1 MDKIPGGLCPFHP
14 LHPPLVCGREI
25 IYDNKPHGICPDTSE
40 TQMED
45 SPLIPYSNCTM
56 RKKSP
61 SDMESFSSRE
71 YQSWFDNLWCKTV
84 VHRDLFRLSFTF
96 RLYSKNLLMFL
107 LCFSASY
114 DTTVKLWELER
125 GSCVLSLSKHQEA
138 VHSLSF
144 SPDGRYIASGSFD
157 RALNV
162 WSTQVGNIF
171 TLFPIMKIFFFFF
184 IL

>member
-1 MDKIPGGLCPFHP
+1 MIINRVECVQIPVRHKWRIHP
-14 LHPPLVCGREI
+14 LI
-25 IYDNKPHGICPDTSE
+25 ILYRNR
-40 TQMED
+40 
-45 SPLIPYSNCTM
+45 TM
-56 RKKSP
+56 RKKSL
-61 SDMESFSSRE
+61 SDMESVSSWE

-84 VHRDLFRLSFTF
+84 VHRVLFRLSFTF
-96 RLYSKNLLMFL
+96 RLYSKNPLMFL

-171 TLFPIMKIFFFFF
+171 TLFPIMKYCFFFT
-184 IL
+184 L

>member
-1 MDKIPGGLCPFHP
+1 
-14 LHPPLVCGREI
+14 
-25 IYDNKPHGICPDTSE
+25 
-40 TQMED
+40 
-45 SPLIPYSNCTM
+45 
-56 RKKSP
+56 
-61 SDMESFSSRE
+61 
-71 YQSWFDNLWCKTV
+71 
-84 VHRDLFRLSFTF
+84 
-96 RLYSKNLLMFL
+96 MFL

-171 TLFPIMKIFFFFF
+171 TLFPIIFPNQICNSPYYQPYNTYNSYNVSSENLALDQLIIPKFTFLF
-184 IL
+184 ILITYLVDIVLIL